1 MKCSVLIFAGLI
13 ATFLLSA
20 GTASYAAVDQP
31 QDAIFAFTEEN
42 DTFGNPPGPH
52 QDRHYTQGL
61 EFTYRAGDNDF
72 RNATATLSAAIPTFA
87 IDPSAAD
94 LGFVFG
100 QNMYTPTDLRLK
112 NPDPH
117 DRPYAGWLYGGVFL
131 QRRGVTTG
139 SIPVLENFEANV
151 GIIGPGSL
159 AGTIQTSFHT
169 SIGATVPQGWGHQ
182 LKTEPG
188 LDLKYAR
195 LWRLSMSPESARY
208 CDLIPYVGGS
218 VGNILIAGN
227 IGTTVRIGWDLP
239 NDFGVPLIDSPYNV
253 NGGLTADAPAFS
265 AYGFGRV
272 EGRAIGH
279 NIFLDGSSFRDGP
292 HVDKEPLVGDLSL
305 GAAMRLFR
313 HLELSYMHVV
323 RTSEFVH
330 QANKD
335 QFGSFTVKALFSF

>member
-1 MKCSVLIFAGLI
+1 MKCSLIFFVGWV

-20 GTASYAAVDQP
+20 GVASHAAVDQS

-42 DTFGNPPGPH
+42 DTYGNPPGPH

-61 EFTYRAGDNDF
+61 KFTYRASDDDF
-72 RNATATLSAAIPTFA
+72 RNATPALSAALPVFA

-100 QNMYTPTDLRLK
+100 QNMYTPTDLKLK
-112 NPDPH
+112 NPNPL

-131 QRRGVTTG
+131 QRRGVTAG

-151 GIIGPGSL
+151 GFIGPGSL

-169 SIGATVPQGWGHQ
+169 SIGVTVPQGWGHQ

-208 CDLIPYVGGS
+208 FDFIPYVGGN
-218 VGNILIAGN
+218 VGNILVAGN
-227 IGTTVRIGWDLP
+227 IGGALRFGWNLP
-239 NDFGVPLIDSPYNV
+239 CDFGIPINDSPYNA
-253 NGGLTADAPAFS
+253 NGGLTADAPPFFV
-265 AYGFGRV
+265 YGFSRV
-272 EGRAIGH
+272 EGRVVGH

-292 HVDKEPLVGDLSL
+292 HVERQLFVADLSL